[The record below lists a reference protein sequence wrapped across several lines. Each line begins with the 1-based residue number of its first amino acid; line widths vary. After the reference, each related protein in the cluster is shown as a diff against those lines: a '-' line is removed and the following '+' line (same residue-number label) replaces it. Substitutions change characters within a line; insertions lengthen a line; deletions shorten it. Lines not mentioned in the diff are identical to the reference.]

1 MESTPTLLIYVA
13 YLVLGYLIG
22 SLPFAVIVSKLFGL
36 ADPRG
41 HGSGNPGATNVLR
54 TGNKFAALLTLLG
67 DAAKGWVAMWLVAK
81 VGADGT
87 AVAFTGLAAF
97 LGHLF
102 PVFLRFRGGK
112 GVATAIGVLIGL
124 DGMVAL
130 IAALTWAITAAV
142 FRYSS
147 LAALAAACVA
157 PGVAYALHGPDTLTL
172 VIGSMCLLL
181 IMRHRP
187 NILRLFA
194 GTESRIGKKK
204 SAP

>member
-1 MESTPTLLIYVA
+1 MENLFIYLA
-13 YLVLGYLIG
+13 LGYLIG
-22 SLPFAVIVSKLFGL
+22 SLPFAVIVSRIFGL

-41 HGSGNPGATNVLR
+41 FGSGNPGATNVLR
-54 TGNKFAALLTLLG
+54 TGNKAAALLTLLG

-81 VGADGT
+81 VGAGE
-87 AVAFTGLAAF
+87 AAIAFTGLAAF

-102 PVFLRFRGGK
+102 PIFLRFRGGK

-130 IAALTWAITAAV
+130 AAALTWAATAAIS
-142 FRYSS
+142 RYSS

-157 PGVAYALHGPDTLTL
+157 PGVAYAIHGPDTLSL
-172 VIGSMCLLL
+172 VVTIMCLLL

-187 NILRLFA
+187 NIIRLFE
-194 GTESRIGKKK
+194 GTEGQIGKGKKK
-204 SAP
+204 STP